1 MSFEN
6 DVFIS
11 YAHIDDEPLAK
22 GQNGWIELLEQR
34 LRIRLAQ
41 LLGEPAKVWRDPKL
55 QGNDEFSSILL
66 NRISK
71 VALLVSILSPRYLK
85 SEWCLKELDEF
96 CRQAALQGGLSLN
109 DKSRVFKVVK
119 TFIPRQHHPG
129 QLQGLLGYEFFEY
142 DEVSERAREFSP
154 EIDPNRDPR
163 YWEKLEDLAWDIKRL
178 IEKLREPPDRSG
190 PPDSP
195 RDTGSKG
202 DEGSSSDGSAVTAI
216 YLAETTSDLSE
227 SRDKIRR
234 ELEQYGH
241 LVLPDKALP
250 LDASSLQEAV
260 RGYLEN
266 SRLSIHLIGENYG
279 IIPEMEPERSVV
291 RMQEELAM
299 ERGDN
304 AEFSRLI
311 WMPPGLEPK
320 DVRQQKFVM
329 DLQNSFSSHNG
340 SELLQIKLEDLKT
353 IIQAKIMK
361 KPKTCQALQAPG
373 GTRIYLICDQQDV
386 DAAELLR
393 SYLLDQGYEAT
404 VSLSEGSGSEVFEDH
419 KENLLICDAVLIFQG
434 NASEGWLRM
443 KLRELLKLPG
453 YGRTTPLLGKAIYMG
468 GPESQAKERFRTFEA
483 QVIKNYHEF
492 DPASLDP
499 FIAQISIA
507 QISQAKGGSQ

>member
-22 GQNGWIELLEQR
+22 GQNGWIHLLEQR
-34 LRIRLAQ
+34 LRIRLEQ

-55 QGNDEFSSILL
+55 QGNDEFSNTLL
-66 NRISK
+66 SRISK

-96 CRQAALQGGLSLN
+96 CRQAALQGGLSLH

-163 YWEKLEDLAWDIKRL
+163 YWEKLEDLAWDMKRL
-178 IEKLREPPDRSG
+178 IEKLREPPDRSRHQDSS
-190 PPDSP
+190 PDTEP
-195 RDTGSKG
+195 KG
-202 DEGSSSDGSAVTAI
+202 DGGNSSNGSAVTAI

-250 LDASSLQEAV
+250 LESSSLQEAV

-279 IIPEMEPERSVV
+279 VIPEMETERSVV
-291 RMQEELAM
+291 RMQEELAKQ
-299 ERGDN
+299 RGDD

-320 DVRQQKFVM
+320 DARQRKFVI

-353 IIQAKIMK
+353 IIQAKVIQ
-361 KPKTCQALQAPG
+361 KPKTSMPVQDSG
-373 GTRIYLICDQQDV
+373 GIRVYLICDQQDV
-386 DAAELLR
+386 DAAEKLR

-404 VSLSEGSGSEVFEDH
+404 MSLSEGSGSEVFEDH
-419 KENLLICDAVLIFQG
+419 KENLLVCDAVLIFQG
-434 NASEGWLRM
+434 AASEGWLRM

-453 YGRTTPLLGKAIYMG
+453 YGRKTPLLGKAIYVS
-468 GPESQAKERFRTFEA
+468 GPESPAKERFRTLEA

-492 DPASLDP
+492 NPAALEP
-499 FIAQISIA
+499 FIAKISN
-507 QISQAKGGSQ
+507 AKGGSQ